1 MQTSGAVFSA
11 GGNVDEVAGERY
23 SPKRHDGA
31 RFRVAIV
38 GDFSGRASRS
48 LCEPETIDARQ
59 AYRLTKDNFE
69 QLFERLQVGVK
80 IPGMEEPLQLLEF
93 DDLHPD
99 YLYQRVPLFKQFIEL
114 EKQLLTPA
122 AFSRAAEEIRQWRP
136 ELQPAQNET
145 SGTAVQGIGSGA
157 QSMLDRILAGEH
169 YQSLYQ
175 EHVRNSAE
183 GQIDLLIKDIVA
195 PYVQQKPDANQAV
208 YLDAVTEAASEAM
221 RKIMHHSDFRQ
232 LEASWRSLH
241 MLLRRLEDHPA
252 LEIHLLD
259 ISKAEV
265 LADLAQAQDDLET
278 SKLFK
283 CLVERHTVAGHAPY
297 DLMVGDFFVTDEERD
312 LHMLI
317 DLATIAEAANSTLV
331 LGGDCKL
338 AGCPSM
344 AGSMDPD
351 DWCYPLAEPFA
362 EGWQALREY
371 QACEHVALAAPRFL
385 LRMPFGAD
393 ASRTETFAFEE
404 LSPELGHRY
413 YLWGNSAYLLALSIC
428 SAFSSSGAPAAVRG
442 DHYTDLPL
450 HLRKLPHGEWLT
462 PCAEAWMTDRAAT
475 RFNDAGLSALRS
487 VQGRDEIVLPRL
499 QSLAGTELR
508 GAWS

>member
-1 MQTSGAVFSA
+1 MSRASMQTGAAIFSA
-11 GGNVDEVAGERY
+11 GEESGGGGTRY
-23 SPKRHDGA
+23 HGA
-31 RFRVAIV
+31 SFRVAIV
-38 GDFSGRASRS
+38 GDFSGRASRA
-48 LCEPETIDARQ
+48 LCEPETLAQRQ
-59 AYRLTKDNFE
+59 AYRLGKDNFE
-69 QLFERLQVGVK
+69 QLFERLQVRLN
-80 IPGMEEPLQLLEF
+80 IPGMDEPLQLLEF

-99 YLYQRVPLFKQFIEL
+99 YLYQRVPLFKKFIEL
-114 EKQLLTPA
+114 EKQLLSSNGFA
-122 AFSRAAEEIRQWRP
+122 DAAEEIRQWRP
-136 ELQPAQNET
+136 ELLP
-145 SGTAVQGIGSGA
+145 SDITAPTAPRMDGADGA
-157 QSMLDRILAGEH
+157 QSMLDRILSGEH

-175 EHVRNSAE
+175 EHTRSSAT

-195 PYVQQKPDANQAV
+195 PYLQKKPDANQAA

-241 MLLRRLEDHPA
+241 MLLRRLEDHPG

-259 ISKAEV
+259 ISKEEV
-265 LADLAQAQDDLET
+265 LADFAQAEDDLEC
-278 SKLFK
+278 SGLFK
-283 CLVERHTVAGHAPY
+283 CLVERHTTAGSKPY
-297 DLMVGDFFVTDEERD
+297 DLILGDYFVSDEERD

-317 DLATIAEAANSTLV
+317 DLATIAEAAGSTLI
-331 LGGDCKL
+331 LGGDCRL

-351 DWCYPLAEPFA
+351 DWCYPLSEAFS
-362 EGWQALREY
+362 EGWRALRAY
-371 QACEHVALAAPRFL
+371 PACEHVALAAPRFL

-428 SAFSSSGAPAAVRG
+428 SAFSAQGVPTVVPA
-442 DHYTDLPL
+442 DQYTGLPV

-462 PCAEAWMTDRAAT
+462 PCAEAWMTDRAAA
-475 RFNDAGLSALRS
+475 RFNAAGLSALRS

-499 QSLAGTELR
+499 QSLAGTTLR
-508 GAWS
+508 GAWQ